1 MKAMK
6 ELNKQQNQFIDYLK
20 AFLRGLNFATDV
32 VMAEIALAISIL
44 SFLFIPKSS
53 GYEACLMFV
62 LGILATIY
70 FVLQII
76 RIGNCYI
83 SKSREDK

>member
-32 VMAEIALAISIL
+32 VIAELVLAISIL
-44 SFLFIPKSS
+44 SFLVIPKYS
-53 GYEACLMFV
+53 GYAACLMFV
-62 LGILATIY
+62 LGIIAAIY

-83 SKSREDK
+83 FKSREDK